1 MCVINS
7 LRMTAPS
14 KKRSQ
19 PVRKTWGSPIGSFAA
34 KSIPVLFEAADLGSS
49 FNKAN
54 YLGAPVLCALEK
66 PGNCSERVL
75 LSNEEKPPRCCV
87 T

>member
-54 YLGAPVLCALEK
+54 TLVLQFC
-66 PGNCSERVL
+66 VL
-75 LSNEEKPPRCCV
+75 WRSRATAQRGYCFPTKRNLRDAV
-87 T
+87 